1 MPVHVT
7 RSLIKKSFLG
17 QLAYHR
23 KERGFSSSSQPDFGP
38 RRTHKYSVN
47 TAQVGDDDSRG
58 NVAKQGCAFCLGQ
71 HAIWRCERFSKQPLR
86 KRRAVVKSENLCFNC
101 LGSHLVRACKSK
113 PTCRECGGRHNTLL
127 HEEHQEV
134 LPKENTPPLQEWQD
148 VNGAGLSSRVMSVV
162 QNIGSKC
169 NEHPAGPN
177 TSSFA
182 QTKDSTAVRLK
193 VVPVRVWGAGRRRHA
208 DVYAFLDEGSD
219 TSLCTEDL
227 IKLLGLK
234 GKPTQFSL
242 STMSGTEQQS
252 GRQVS
257 LCVQC
262 LNEDAVVN
270 LSNVLSVTRLPDL
283 SASIPS
289 CRDNEIHAEVI
300 KGVTFPDLC
309 GKVELLIG
317 ANVPEAHRTLEYRL
331 NQSGGPNA
339 VKSPLGWSLI
349 GPTQGAKTVNFV
361 NLNFV
366 QTDSFKVRT
375 NVKENTPTRRGILST
390 VSQCYDPL
398 GFVQPALLP
407 AKMLMQDLCSRGL
420 GWDETVSP
428 SDMQR
433 WNDWLDSL
441 PALQDVEIPRCVKP
455 SGFELKSSQLHCF
468 CDASQ
473 TNYGAVIYMRSVS
486 VTGEIHYSFIVAR
499 SRVAPIKPVTI
510 PRMELVAAVVGVEL
524 TTFLKR
530 ELDLKLNDTIF
541 WTDSTS
547 VLQYIKSSSKRF
559 KTFVAN
565 RIAAIQAGSSP
576 SQWRHVGT
584 AHNPADMASRGI
596 SPSRLAFCTS
606 WLKGPDFL
614 WKDEDAWPI
623 APIGLISTPP
633 VDPELLKVH
642 QVNCTNTF
650 DITSDKVTLYKLLTH
665 YSSWSRLRRAVAYLL
680 RLKQFLLTKSKNGI
694 TKNMFSSQYL
704 SVEEFRASTLA
715 IVKLVQIKYFH
726 KELNSLKNNDRFL
739 VSGTKN
745 IHSHLRKL
753 CPIQV
758 NGILRVGGRL
768 QNSSLSDSAKHP
780 IILPSNHHVTKLI
793 ILDIHEKEG
802 HVGPLH
808 TLSVVRQHYWVVKG
822 HVTVRKVI
830 RECRFC
836 RHMNAQPGKQLMA
849 PLPSAR
855 VTPGKP
861 PFAFTGVDY
870 AGLYTTTVGR
880 RSAKRY
886 ICLFS
891 CMTTRAVHLECAYA
905 LDVDSFLLALQ
916 RFTARRCTPE
926 AIYSDN
932 GTNFTAAE
940 RELRL
945 SINKWNQ
952 QSLPS
957 KLAQRGIRWH
967 FNPPVASHQGGSWER
982 IIRSVKRTLAA
993 ISGGATM
1000 SDETFTTFLI
1010 EVERILND
1018 RPITKIASD
1027 SRDLE
1032 ALTPN
1037 ALLKRHLEPSLPMGV
1052 FAKADGY
1059 RKSSRLIGLLAD
1071 RFWSRWLKEYLPLL
1085 QQRQRWLVESRNF
1098 QVGDVVLVIGEKSN
1112 RGQWPKG
1119 LIEEVHKDKDGFV
1132 RSVRLRTSQSLVRD
1146 IRKLCLLEEHV

>member
-1 MPVHVT
+1 
-7 RSLIKKSFLG
+7 
-17 QLAYHR
+17 
-23 KERGFSSSSQPDFGP
+23 
-38 RRTHKYSVN
+38 
-47 TAQVGDDDSRG
+47 
-58 NVAKQGCAFCLGQ
+58 
-71 HAIWRCERFSKQPLR
+71 
-86 KRRAVVKSENLCFNC
+86 
-101 LGSHLVRACKSK
+101 
-113 PTCRECGGRHNTLL
+113 
-127 HEEHQEV
+127 
-134 LPKENTPPLQEWQD
+134 
-148 VNGAGLSSRVMSVV
+148 
-162 QNIGSKC
+162 
-169 NEHPAGPN
+169 
-177 TSSFA
+177 
-182 QTKDSTAVRLK
+182 
-193 VVPVRVWGAGRRRHA
+193 
-208 DVYAFLDEGSD
+208 
-219 TSLCTEDL
+219 
-227 IKLLGLK
+227 
-234 GKPTQFSL
+234 
-242 STMSGTEQQS
+242 
-252 GRQVS
+252 
-257 LCVQC
+257 
-262 LNEDAVVN
+262 
-270 LSNVLSVTRLPDL
+270 
-283 SASIPS
+283 
-289 CRDNEIHAEVI
+289 
-300 KGVTFPDLC
+300 
-309 GKVELLIG
+309 
-317 ANVPEAHRTLEYRL
+317 
-331 NQSGGPNA
+331 
-339 VKSPLGWSLI
+339 
-349 GPTQGAKTVNFV
+349 
-361 NLNFV
+361 
-366 QTDSFKVRT
+366 
-375 NVKENTPTRRGILST
+375 
-390 VSQCYDPL
+390 
-398 GFVQPALLP
+398 
-407 AKMLMQDLCSRGL
+407 
-420 GWDETVSP
+420 
-428 SDMQR
+428 
-433 WNDWLDSL
+433 
-441 PALQDVEIPRCVKP
+441 
-455 SGFELKSSQLHCF
+455 
-468 CDASQ
+468 
-473 TNYGAVIYMRSVS
+473 
-486 VTGEIHYSFIVAR
+486 
-499 SRVAPIKPVTI
+499 
-510 PRMELVAAVVGVEL
+510 MELVAAVVGVEL

-565 RIAAIQAGSSP
+565 RIAATQAGSSP
-576 SQWRHVGT
+576 SQWRHVRT
-584 AHNPADMASRGI
+584 AHNPADTASRGI
-596 SPSRLAFCTS
+596 SPSRLASCTS

-614 WKDEDAWPI
+614 WKDEDAWPV
-623 APIGLISTPP
+623 APIGPSSTPP

-650 DITSDKVTLYKLLTH
+650 DTASDKVTLYRLLTH
-665 YSSWSRLRRAVAYLL
+665 YSSWSRLKRAVAYLL

-726 KELNSLKNNDRFL
+726 KELNFLKNNDRFF
-739 VSGTKN
+739 VSGAKN
-745 IHSHLRKL
+745 IHSPLRKL

-768 QNSSLSDSAKHP
+768 QNSSLFDSVKHP

-808 TLSVVRQHYWVVKG
+808 TLSVVRQYHWVVKG

-830 RECRFC
+830 RKCRFC

-849 PLPSAR
+849 PLPSVR

-870 AGLYTTTVGR
+870 AGPYTTTVGR

-932 GTNFTAAE
+932 GTNFTAAD

-993 ISGGATM
+993 VSKGATM

-1037 ALLKRHLEPSLPMGV
+1037 ALLKGHLEPSLPMGV

-1059 RKSSRLIGLLAD
+1059 RKSWRLIGLLAD

-1119 LIEEVHKDKDGFV
+1119 LIEEEHKGLCALFGYELFPNRLFETFV
-1132 RSVRLRTSQSLVRD
+1132 NCAFL
-1146 IRKLCLLEEHV
+1146 KNMYN

>member
-1 MPVHVT
+1 M
-7 RSLIKKSFLG
+7 
-17 QLAYHR
+17 
-23 KERGFSSSSQPDFGP
+23 
-38 RRTHKYSVN
+38 
-47 TAQVGDDDSRG
+47 
-58 NVAKQGCAFCLGQ
+58 
-71 HAIWRCERFSKQPLR
+71 
-86 KRRAVVKSENLCFNC
+86 
-101 LGSHLVRACKSK
+101 
-113 PTCRECGGRHNTLL
+113 
-127 HEEHQEV
+127 
-134 LPKENTPPLQEWQD
+134 
-148 VNGAGLSSRVMSVV
+148 
-162 QNIGSKC
+162 
-169 NEHPAGPN
+169 
-177 TSSFA
+177 
-182 QTKDSTAVRLK
+182 
-193 VVPVRVWGAGRRRHA
+193 
-208 DVYAFLDEGSD
+208 
-219 TSLCTEDL
+219 
-227 IKLLGLK
+227 
-234 GKPTQFSL
+234 
-242 STMSGTEQQS
+242 
-252 GRQVS
+252 
-257 LCVQC
+257 
-262 LNEDAVVN
+262 
-270 LSNVLSVTRLPDL
+270 
-283 SASIPS
+283 
-289 CRDNEIHAEVI
+289 
-300 KGVTFPDLC
+300 FPF
-309 GKVELLIG
+309 
-317 ANVPEAHRTLEYRL
+317 R
-331 NQSGGPNA
+331 
-339 VKSPLGWSLI
+339 
-349 GPTQGAKTVNFV
+349 
-361 NLNFV
+361 
-366 QTDSFKVRT
+366 
-375 NVKENTPTRRGILST
+375 
-390 VSQCYDPL
+390 
-398 GFVQPALLP
+398 
-407 AKMLMQDLCSRGL
+407 
-420 GWDETVSP
+420 
-428 SDMQR
+428 
-433 WNDWLDSL
+433 
-441 PALQDVEIPRCVKP
+441 
-455 SGFELKSSQLHCF
+455 
-468 CDASQ
+468 
-473 TNYGAVIYMRSVS
+473 
-486 VTGEIHYSFIVAR
+486 
-499 SRVAPIKPVTI
+499 
-510 PRMELVAAVVGVEL
+510 
-524 TTFLKR
+524 
-530 ELDLKLNDTIF
+530 
-541 WTDSTS
+541 
-547 VLQYIKSSSKRF
+547 
-559 KTFVAN
+559 
-565 RIAAIQAGSSP
+565 
-576 SQWRHVGT
+576 
-584 AHNPADMASRGI
+584 
-596 SPSRLAFCTS
+596 
-606 WLKGPDFL
+606 
-614 WKDEDAWPI
+614 
-623 APIGLISTPP
+623 
-633 VDPELLKVH
+633 
-642 QVNCTNTF
+642 
-650 DITSDKVTLYKLLTH
+650 
-665 YSSWSRLRRAVAYLL
+665 
-680 RLKQFLLTKSKNGI
+680 
-694 TKNMFSSQYL
+694 YL

-726 KELNSLKNNDRFL
+726 KELNSLKNNDRFF
-739 VSGTKN
+739 VSGAKN
-745 IHSHLRKL
+745 IHSLRKL

-793 ILDIHEKEG
+793 ILDIHEKEN

-870 AGLYTTTVGR
+870 AGPYTTTVGR

-967 FNPPVASHQGGSWER
+967 FNLPVASHQGGSWER

-993 ISGGATM
+993 VSKGATM

-1037 ALLKRHLEPSLPMGV
+1037 ALLKGHLDPSLPMGV

-1059 RKSSRLIGLLAD
+1059 RKSWRLIGLLAD

-1132 RSVRLRTSQSLVRD
+1132 RSVRLRTSSQSLVRD

>member
-1 MPVHVT
+1 
-7 RSLIKKSFLG
+7 
-17 QLAYHR
+17 
-23 KERGFSSSSQPDFGP
+23 
-38 RRTHKYSVN
+38 
-47 TAQVGDDDSRG
+47 
-58 NVAKQGCAFCLGQ
+58 
-71 HAIWRCERFSKQPLR
+71 
-86 KRRAVVKSENLCFNC
+86 
-101 LGSHLVRACKSK
+101 
-113 PTCRECGGRHNTLL
+113 
-127 HEEHQEV
+127 
-134 LPKENTPPLQEWQD
+134 
-148 VNGAGLSSRVMSVV
+148 
-162 QNIGSKC
+162 
-169 NEHPAGPN
+169 
-177 TSSFA
+177 
-182 QTKDSTAVRLK
+182 
-193 VVPVRVWGAGRRRHA
+193 
-208 DVYAFLDEGSD
+208 
-219 TSLCTEDL
+219 
-227 IKLLGLK
+227 
-234 GKPTQFSL
+234 
-242 STMSGTEQQS
+242 
-252 GRQVS
+252 
-257 LCVQC
+257 
-262 LNEDAVVN
+262 
-270 LSNVLSVTRLPDL
+270 
-283 SASIPS
+283 
-289 CRDNEIHAEVI
+289 
-300 KGVTFPDLC
+300 
-309 GKVELLIG
+309 
-317 ANVPEAHRTLEYRL
+317 
-331 NQSGGPNA
+331 
-339 VKSPLGWSLI
+339 
-349 GPTQGAKTVNFV
+349 
-361 NLNFV
+361 
-366 QTDSFKVRT
+366 
-375 NVKENTPTRRGILST
+375 
-390 VSQCYDPL
+390 
-398 GFVQPALLP
+398 
-407 AKMLMQDLCSRGL
+407 
-420 GWDETVSP
+420 
-428 SDMQR
+428 
-433 WNDWLDSL
+433 
-441 PALQDVEIPRCVKP
+441 
-455 SGFELKSSQLHCF
+455 
-468 CDASQ
+468 
-473 TNYGAVIYMRSVS
+473 
-486 VTGEIHYSFIVAR
+486 
-499 SRVAPIKPVTI
+499 
-510 PRMELVAAVVGVEL
+510 
-524 TTFLKR
+524 
-530 ELDLKLNDTIF
+530 
-541 WTDSTS
+541 
-547 VLQYIKSSSKRF
+547 
-559 KTFVAN
+559 
-565 RIAAIQAGSSP
+565 
-576 SQWRHVGT
+576 
-584 AHNPADMASRGI
+584 MAS
-596 SPSRLAFCTS
+596 CTS

-614 WKDEDAWPI
+614 WKDEDAWPV
-623 APIGLISTPP
+623 APIGPPSTPP

-650 DITSDKVTLYKLLTH
+650 DTASDKVTLYRLLTH
-665 YSSWSRLRRAVAYLL
+665 FSSWSRLRRAVAYLL
-680 RLKQFLLTKSKNGI
+680 RLKQFLLTKSKSGI
-694 TKNMFSSQYL
+694 TKNMFPFRYL

-715 IVKLVQIKYFH
+715 IVKSVQIKYFH
-726 KELNSLKNNDRFL
+726 KELNSLKNNDRFF
-739 VSGTKN
+739 VSGAKN
-745 IHSHLRKL
+745 IHSPLRKL

-870 AGLYTTTVGR
+870 AGPYTTTVGR

-957 KLAQRGIRWH
+957 KLARRGIRWH

-993 ISGGATM
+993 VSKGATM

-1010 EVERILND
+1010 EVERIFND

-1027 SRDLE
+1027 SRDPE

-1037 ALLKRHLEPSLPMGV
+1037 ALLKGHLEPSLPMGV

-1059 RKSSRLIGLLAD
+1059 RKSWRLIGLLAD

-1085 QQRQRWLVESRNF
+1085 QQRQKWLVESRNF
-1098 QVGDVVLVIGEKSN
+1098 QVGDVVLVIGEKSY
-1112 RGQWPKG
+1112 RGQWPKA

-1132 RSVRLRTSQSLVRD
+1132 RSVRLRTSSQSLVRD

>member
-1 MPVHVT
+1 MRATDQHDAWSGSRYGDLRQEHSAPFVQTPEQPRSSLLRPRVGFHPPCQEVEFDT
-7 RSLIKKSFLG
+7 PAFSGLDRENSQSVRPRFSADNDPNYLSQGPSSSCSDVEKLVGALYTLTNRVNQRPLALSKEELFDGNPLNYRRFIRHFDAYIARGVVDMADRLNLLISSCTGEAKESIADCILARSPDLGYDEARRILEVNFGQEHAIVSAYVRKLTEGPPIRSNDKSALAQLARDMRNCEISCGGMSSAGLNTQHTVASIFKRLPANLQDKFMASVGPQLERGQPILFSQLSEFLERRSLIEKSFLG

-38 RRTHKYSVN
+38 RRAQKYSVN

-86 KRRAVVKSENLCFNC
+86 KRRAIVKSENLCFNC

-113 PTCRECGGRHNTLL
+113 STCRKCGGRHNTLL
-127 HEEHQEV
+127 HEELQEV
-134 LPKENTPPLQEWQD
+134 LPKENTPPLQERQD

-169 NEHPAGPN
+169 NEHTAGPN

-257 LCVQC
+257 LCVQG

-270 LSNVLSVTRLPDL
+270 LSNVLSVARLPDL
-283 SASIPS
+283 GTSIPS
-289 CRDNEIHAEVI
+289 CRDHEIHGEVL

-317 ANVPEAHRTLEYRL
+317 ANVPEAHRTLEYRI
-331 NQSGGPNA
+331 NHSGGPNA

-361 NLNFV
+361 NFV
-366 QTDSFKVRT
+366 QTNSFKVRT

-390 VSQCYDPL
+390 VRQC
-398 GFVQPALLP
+398 
-407 AKMLMQDLCSRGL
+407 
-420 GWDETVSP
+420 
-428 SDMQR
+428 
-433 WNDWLDSL
+433 
-441 PALQDVEIPRCVKP
+441 
-455 SGFELKSSQLHCF
+455 
-468 CDASQ
+468 
-473 TNYGAVIYMRSVS
+473 
-486 VTGEIHYSFIVAR
+486 

-530 ELDLKLNDTIF
+530 ELDLKLDDTIF

-584 AHNPADMASRGI
+584 AHNPADIASRGI
-596 SPSRLAFCTS
+596 SPSRLASCTS

-614 WKDEDAWPI
+614 WKDEDAWPV
-623 APIGLISTPP
+623 APIGPPSTPP

-650 DITSDKVTLYKLLTH
+650 DTASDKVTLYRLLTH
-665 YSSWSRLRRAVAYLL
+665 FSSWSRLRRAVAYLL

-694 TKNMFSSQYL
+694 TKNMFSFRYL

-726 KELNSLKNNDRFL
+726 KELNSLKNNDRFF
-739 VSGTKN
+739 VSGAKN
-745 IHSHLRKL
+745 IHSPLRKL

-793 ILDIHEKEG
+793 ILGIHEKEG

-849 PLPSAR
+849 TLPSAR

-870 AGLYTTTVGR
+870 AGPYTTTVGR

-891 CMTTRAVHLECAYA
+891 CMTTRALHLECAYA

-916 RFTARRCTPE
+916 RFTARLHTR
-926 AIYSDN
+926 
-932 GTNFTAAE
+932 
-940 RELRL
+940 
-945 SINKWNQ
+945 
-952 QSLPS
+952 
-957 KLAQRGIRWH
+957 
-967 FNPPVASHQGGSWER
+967 SH
-982 IIRSVKRTLAA
+982 L
-993 ISGGATM
+993 
-1000 SDETFTTFLI
+1000 
-1010 EVERILND
+1010 
-1018 RPITKIASD
+1018 
-1027 SRDLE
+1027 
-1032 ALTPN
+1032 
-1037 ALLKRHLEPSLPMGV
+1037 
-1052 FAKADGY
+1052 
-1059 RKSSRLIGLLAD
+1059 
-1071 RFWSRWLKEYLPLL
+1071 
-1085 QQRQRWLVESRNF
+1085 QRQRNKFHRCQTRAPTFNQQMEPAVFAIQARATRNPLAF
-1098 QVGDVVLVIGEKSN
+1098 
-1112 RGQWPKG
+1112 
-1119 LIEEVHKDKDGFV
+1119 
-1132 RSVRLRTSQSLVRD
+1132 
-1146 IRKLCLLEEHV
+1146 